1 MVSSRESSV
10 SAEFERECVAFFAG
24 VVGVLGV
31 PPSVGQIYGLLFAS
45 PEPLSFTD
53 ILEVLNASKG
63 SVSQGLNFL
72 REVGAVRAVEK
83 VGDRREYF
91 EPELGL
97 RRLMSGVVRERVAPL
112 TETGAKRIGQLKQL
126 AIVDDT
132 AGKFYRSR
140 VKQLETWRKQLRIAL
155 PLLNTL
161 LGPGGRR

>member
-63 SVSQGLNFL
+63 SVSHPRRGNRDHCRGFDCRGVARMAGASVD
-72 REVGAVRAVEK
+72 REFVR
-83 VGDRREYF
+83 
-91 EPELGL
+91 
-97 RRLMSGVVRERVAPL
+97 SGYTP
-112 TETGAKRIGQLKQL
+112 IGVCL
-126 AIVDDT
+126 
-132 AGKFYRSR
+132 F
-140 VKQLETWRKQLRIAL
+140 
-155 PLLNTL
+155 P
-161 LGPGGRR
+161 